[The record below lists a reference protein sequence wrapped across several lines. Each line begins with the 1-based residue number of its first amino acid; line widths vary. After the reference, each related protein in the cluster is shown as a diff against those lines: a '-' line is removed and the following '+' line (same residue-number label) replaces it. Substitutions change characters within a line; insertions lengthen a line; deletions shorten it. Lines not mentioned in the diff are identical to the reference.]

1 MADYEG
7 RWYLWQES
15 GVVLRNLELFGSQIV
30 PIKSEMSR
38 QINRVLF
45 CIENVNVKTNKLPKV
60 NY

>member
-15 GVVLRNLELFGSQIV
+15 GVVLRNLELFGCQIV